1 MKLSILYASLCGALA
16 ASALNLPKRASQ
28 HVDLSAFE
36 ANTFQLLDPEAA
48 QAAAE
53 TDTAASKADSAS
65 RISTSANDIT
75 SATCAN
81 PRVRVE
87 WRNMAGSDKTAFIG
101 AIKCLLARPSGGHGG
116 AQNRYEDLV
125 AVHQQMTSS
134 IHMVGQFL
142 PWHRY
147 FVSVFES
154 LLRDECGYRGPL
166 PWWDE
171 TKDAGHFS
179 SAPLFTDQ
187 YFGPAPLKTSD
198 GRGTCIQSGVSVT
211 SIASDE

>member
-16 ASALNLPKRASQ
+16 VSVFFLLLWVFQ

-87 WRNMAGSDKTAFIG
+87 WRTMAGGGETAGI
-101 AIKCLLARPSGGHGG
+101 
-116 AQNRYEDLV
+116 
-125 AVHQQMTSS
+125 
-134 IHMVGQFL
+134 
-142 PWHRY
+142 
-147 FVSVFES
+147 
-154 LLRDECGYRGPL
+154 
-166 PWWDE
+166 
-171 TKDAGHFS
+171 
-179 SAPLFTDQ
+179 
-187 YFGPAPLKTSD
+187 
-198 GRGTCIQSGVSVT
+198 
-211 SIASDE
+211 